1 VKKTKPV
8 RAPKGPGNGKGTGHD
23 RTPVKP
29 RENGKPPV
37 ETPTPPPTGS
47 GKPVR

>member
-1 VKKTKPV
+1 
-8 RAPKGPGNGKGTGHD
+8 
-23 RTPVKP
+23 VKP

-37 ETPTPPPTGS
+37 ETPTPPPAGN